1 MIVNPL
7 KGIAYRLVLEK
18 FQNVPISRNAALMC
32 GFRYN
37 PPPGL
42 IQIITG
48 QEQRLNS
55 FKAEYLSDS
64 EQTAR
69 NEVSQ
74 DTSGSTRILFEVEFS
89 FSSLLDLTDHNVVAD
104 LVKELNPNNDP
115 QEFQSSDLN
124 CDWVKINAAT
134 NNLAPTQL
142 LGYILHNTYAIEALK
157 VPSVRNQKGYNIVVF
172 IDNLQIGSYLIAK
185 NGNTD
190 VQRIDGSLK
199 VK

>member
-18 FQNVPISRNAALMC
+18 FQNVPISGNAALRY

-37 PPPGL
+37 PPLGL

-69 NEVSQ
+69 NEASQ
-74 DTSGSTRILFEVEFS
+74 DTSVSTRILFEVKFS
-89 FSSLLDLTDHNVVAD
+89 FSSLLDLTNYDVVLG
-104 LVKELNPNNDP
+104 LVKDLNPNNDP
-115 QEFQSSDLN
+115 KKFQPIDLY
-124 CDWVKINAAT
+124 CDWQNINAKT
-134 NNLAPTQL
+134 GNLAPTQVLGDL
-142 LGYILHNTYAIEALK
+142 LYQTYAIEALK
-157 VPSVRNQKGYNIVVF
+157 VPSVRSQKGYNIVVF

-185 NGNTD
+185 NGNTV
-190 VQRIDGSLK
+190 VQWIDGSLK